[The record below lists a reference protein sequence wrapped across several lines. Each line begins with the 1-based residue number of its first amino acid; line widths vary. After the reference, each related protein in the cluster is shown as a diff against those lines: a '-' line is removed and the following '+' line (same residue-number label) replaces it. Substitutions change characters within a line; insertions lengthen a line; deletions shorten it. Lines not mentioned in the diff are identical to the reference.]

1 MIRSIRLIFLL
12 IALQPCSAQSDGLF
26 CEQLESL
33 TILITN
39 FHYNP
44 KALDDSL
51 SRGVYK
57 LFIKRLDEE
66 KVLFTAKDL
75 AIFRK
80 DSLLLDDYIRD
91 SNCEFIYKYI
101 QTLRNRLGETKR
113 VIDSYRDAEFNYEGK
128 DTLKYSRTRESGYF
142 DDEAERDHYWS
153 KRIRFEILSK
163 LSEDNEDLS
172 RIEENFE
179 QLERKTRP
187 VIFEKLQCQLD
198 EIHNTEGGL
207 ERFVTETFLNAFAN
221 YHDPNSTFFNN
232 ADKSMFEDSVSTT
245 TMSFGLYT
253 DKTEDGEIVI
263 SYITPGGAAQFEGN
277 LEEGDVIR
285 SLASGTA
292 LVDTNC
298 ISNEEIVAFLSDTNH
313 KRVVFR
319 VKKKD
324 GSIKSVTLSKK
335 ADKPVENLTRGY
347 VMDRDF
353 PVGYISIASFYT
365 NFESPNGMG
374 VANDVAK
381 EIYKLKK
388 EKVEGLIIDLRF
400 NGGGSMK
407 EATDLCG
414 MFIDRGPVSILKYRN
429 GETFTVRD
437 ANRGIVFDK
446 PIVIIVNSYSASASE
461 FFTSLLQ
468 DYNRAVVVGT
478 PTYGKSSMQ
487 TIVALDENRTE
498 LGFCK
503 LTTDLFYRV
512 TGKSNQSRG
521 VIPDIEFPSMY
532 NGLEINEEYLDFA
545 LPNDS
550 ISISVKHKPGQ
561 KIAIK
566 ELRKKSESRMKNDE
580 GFSKIKNLNERLLKS
595 YIKRDT
601 VYSLTLKNVFNDING
616 YDDLWKDF
624 MNYFEERKGI
634 LSVRNTGSTEE
645 ILKNDDEGQQLNAFS
660 MDDIGNDIFI
670 EEAYHIISD
679 IRKMN

>member
-1 MIRSIRLIFLL
+1 MIKKICLIFLL
-12 IALQPCSAQSDGLF
+12 FCFLSSIGQSNRLL
-26 CEQLESL
+26 CEQVESL
-33 TILITN
+33 NLLITN
-39 FHYNP
+39 YHYSP
-44 KALDDSL
+44 KALNDTL
-51 SRGVYK
+51 SGGVYK

-66 KVLFTAKDL
+66 KVLFTDKDL
-75 AIFRK
+75 AVFRK
-80 DSLLLDDYIRD
+80 DSLLLDDYIRNN
-91 SNCEFIYKYI
+91 NCEFIDKYI
-101 QTLRNRLGETKR
+101 ETLRNRLGETKK
-113 VIDSYRDAEFNYEGK
+113 VIDSYRDAEFNYKGK
-128 DTLKYSRTRESGYF
+128 DTLNYYRSKESGYF
-142 DDEAERDHYWS
+142 DDEAARDRYWS

-163 LSEDNEDLS
+163 LSEDDDDLS
-172 RIEENFE
+172 ELEVNFE
-179 QLERKTRP
+179 QLEKAARP

-207 ERFVTETFLNAFAN
+207 ERFVTETFLNAFSN

-253 DKTEDGEIVI
+253 DKNEDGEIVI
-263 SYITPGGAAQFEGN
+263 AYITPGGAAQFEGS

-285 SLASGTA
+285 SLTSGTA

-313 KRVVFR
+313 HKVAFR

-347 VMDRDF
+347 VMSKEF
-353 PVGYISIASFYT
+353 PVGYISLSSFYT
-365 NFESPNGMG
+365 NFESPHGMG

-388 EKVEGLIIDLRF
+388 EKIEGLIIDLRF

-437 ANRGIVFDK
+437 ANRGTVFNK
-446 PIVIIVNSYSASASE
+446 PVVIIVNSYSASASE
-461 FFTSLLQ
+461 FFSSLMQ
-468 DYNRAVVVGT
+468 DYNRAIVVGT

-487 TIVALDENRTE
+487 TIVALDESRTE

-532 NGLEINEEYLDFA
+532 NGLDINEEYLDFA

-550 ISISVKHKPGQ
+550 ISISVKHKPGK

-566 ELRKKSESRMKNDE
+566 ELREKSEFRMKQDE
-580 GFSKIKNLNERLLKS
+580 GFRKIRTLNEKLLKG

-601 VYSLTLKNVFNDING
+601 SYSLTLKNVFYDING
-616 YDDLWKDF
+616 YNDLWKDF
-624 MNYFEERKGI
+624 MDYFEDRKGV
-634 LSVRNTGSTEE
+634 LTVKNTISTEE
-645 ILKNDDEGQQLNAFS
+645 ILKNDEDRQQLNTFS

-679 IRKMN
+679 MRKIN

>member
-1 MIRSIRLIFLL
+1 MIKRICLILLLFSI
-12 IALQPCSAQSDGLF
+12 APCAGQSDALF

-33 TILITN
+33 NILISN
-39 FHYNP
+39 YHYSP
-44 KALDDSL
+44 KQIDDSL
-51 SRGVYK
+51 SKGVYK
-57 LFIKRLDEE
+57 LFVKRLDEE
-66 KVLFTAKDL
+66 NVLFTDKDL
-75 AIFRK
+75 AVFRA
-80 DSLLLDDYIRD
+80 DSLMLDDYILAK
-91 SNCEFIYKYI
+91 NCDFIGKYI
-101 QTLRNRLGETKR
+101 QTLKDRLGETKQ
-113 VIDSYRDAEFNYEGK
+113 VIDSYRNTEFNYQGV
-128 DTLKYSRTRESGYF
+128 DTLKYYRTKESGYF
-142 DDEAERDHYWS
+142 DDEAARDRYWS

-163 LSEDNEDLS
+163 LSEDDDDLS
-172 RIEENFE
+172 RIEANFA
-179 QLERKTRP
+179 QLEKEARP
-187 VIFEKLQCQLD
+187 IIFEKLQCQLD

-207 ERFVTETFLNAFAN
+207 ERFVMETFLNAFTN

-253 DKTEDGEIVI
+253 DKNEDGEIVI
-263 SYITPGGAAQFEGN
+263 SYITPGGAAQFEGT

-292 LVDTNC
+292 IVETNC

-324 GSIKSVTLSKK
+324 GSITSVTLSKK
-335 ADKPVENLTRGY
+335 ADKPAENLTRGY
-347 VMDRDF
+347 VMSKEF
-353 PVGYISIASFYT
+353 PVGYISIPSFYT
-365 NFESPNGMG
+365 NFESPHGMG

-414 MFIDRGPVSILKYRN
+414 MFIDRGPVSILKYRS
-429 GETFTVRD
+429 GETFTLRD
-437 ANRGIVFDK
+437 ANRGTVFNK
-446 PIVIIVNSYSASASE
+446 PVVIIVNSYSASASE
-461 FFTSLLQ
+461 FFSSLMQ
-468 DYNRAVVVGT
+468 DYNRAVIVGS

-487 TIVALDENRTE
+487 TIVALDETKE
-498 LGFCK
+498 DLGFCK

-521 VIPDIEFPSMY
+521 VVPDIEFPSMY

-550 ISISVKHKPGQ
+550 ISISVKHKPGK
-561 KIAIK
+561 KIAVK
-566 ELRKKSESRMKNDE
+566 QLREKSEYRMSRDE
-580 GFSKIKNLNERLLKS
+580 GFRKIKNLNEKLLKS

-601 VYSLTLKNVFNDING
+601 VYSLTLKNVFRDLNG
-616 YDDLWKDF
+616 YNELWKDF
-624 MNYFEERKGI
+624 MNYFEDRKGT
-634 LSVRNTGSTEE
+634 LSVQNTSSTEE
-645 ILKNDDEGQQLNAFS
+645 VLRNNEDAKQLNAFS

-670 EEAYHIISD
+670 EEAFHIIAD